1 MSVFRATSRGITAK
15 FDQSDARLLANL
27 ATQIAGL
34 LAGRDEL
41 IDDPAIERLLP
52 DAYRDN
58 VTDADEFRHFTE
70 ADLADDKIRSALGM
84 AELLAPDERTTD
96 TSEATK
102 TPDGKV
108 RVTLD
113 PAEAF
118 DWMRSF
124 TDIRLALATRLGI
137 VDETSPIMVDG
148 ETRYTLA
155 VYNWLGA
162 LQWSLVKAI
171 DK

>member
-1 MSVFRATSRGITAK
+1 VTTFRATAGGITAK
-15 FDQSDARLLANL
+15 FDRSDARLLANL

-34 LAGRDEL
+34 VAGRDEL
-41 IDDPAIERLLP
+41 QDDPAIERLLP

-58 VTDADEFRHFTE
+58 DSDAAEFRHFTE
-70 ADLADDKIRSALGM
+70 TDLADDKIRSALEM
-84 AELLAPDERTTD
+84 AELLSPEGSIDD
-96 TSEATK
+96 
-102 TPDGKV
+102 KV

-113 PAEAF
+113 RGAAF

-137 VDETSPIMVDG
+137 VDDTSPIMVDD

-155 VYNWLGA
+155 VYTWLGE
-162 LQWSLVKAI
+162 LQYSLVRAV
-171 DK
+171 DR